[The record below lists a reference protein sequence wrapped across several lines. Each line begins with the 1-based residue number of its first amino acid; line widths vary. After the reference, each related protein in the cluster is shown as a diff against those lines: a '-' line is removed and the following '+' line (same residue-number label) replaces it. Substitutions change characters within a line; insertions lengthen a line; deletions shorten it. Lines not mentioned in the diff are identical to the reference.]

1 MTRLSVTLAFF
12 VILAGGIVPALAPS
26 ARAAE
31 QRIQC
36 PRELPASA
44 LRFAETPA
52 GWTGFI
58 PYRFPLNSAQFMS
71 GPPSDM
77 AISMGEEVKLDKHR
91 RQVRYAGLNEGIQYK
106 GGKWM
111 ACFYGGG
118 NDAILSRRL
127 ADDTSECV
135 VTYTSYTRNRL
146 DGTNI
151 DIRCK

>member
-1 MTRLSVTLAFF
+1 
-12 VILAGGIVPALAPS
+12 
-26 ARAAE
+26 
-31 QRIQC
+31 
-36 PRELPASA
+36 
-44 LRFAETPA
+44 
-52 GWTGFI
+52 
-58 PYRFPLNSAQFMS
+58 MS

>member
-1 MTRLSVTLAFF
+1 MNKFINTRYFLSVAAL
-12 VILAGGIVPALAPS
+12 VLLMLSPA
-26 ARAAE
+26 ARAVE

-36 PRELPASA
+36 PLELPSRA
-44 LRFAETPA
+44 LQVTEVPA

-58 PYRFPLNSAQFMS
+58 PYKFPLNSAQFMS

-77 AISMGEEVKLDKHR
+77 AISIGEEIVLDKR
-91 RQVRYAGLNEGIQYK
+91 RKQTRYARLNEGIQYK

-127 ADDTSECV
+127 ADDTEECV
-135 VTYTSYTRNRL
+135 VTYTTRIRNRRE
-146 DGTNI
+146 GTDI
-151 DIRCK
+151 EIRCK